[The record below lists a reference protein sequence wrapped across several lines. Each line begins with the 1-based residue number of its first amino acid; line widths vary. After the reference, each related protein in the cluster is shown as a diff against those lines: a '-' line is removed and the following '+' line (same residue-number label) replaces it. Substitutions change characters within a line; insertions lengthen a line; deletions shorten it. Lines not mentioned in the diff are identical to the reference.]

1 MEENVLHVHMF
12 GGFALE
18 WNGKQIIS
26 GKSRESQF
34 SYLMQMV
41 LHFRGEGVPR
51 EELKAVLFE
60 ERDLEN
66 ANHALRSI
74 LYNARKRLA
83 AAGLPEEGGYIRQK
97 DGRYYWNQEIPVV
110 EDAWEM
116 ERLAAEAEAAQEPGR
131 RLSLY
136 LEACHIYLG
145 DFLSAQNSAVWAA
158 QEARRYHGLFCV
170 CVEQAAVLLREA
182 GDYEGL
188 EGLGRYA
195 SRTDPLAD
203 WETLTMEALV
213 ASERYLEARRFYND
227 TLELYLKEQGFTPS
241 RKMQG
246 MVQKL
251 GEQMKHSYGI
261 LEEIQ
266 QELSQEK
273 QPCLGGYLCPFPV
286 FLGIYQMMQRM
297 TGRGG
302 QSVYLMLCTVVDSK
316 GNPMAESA
324 RLEELS
330 ERLGECIRRA
340 VRQSDV
346 INRYGRGQYL
356 VLLINTTRED
366 CGVVQ
371 RRISQRFAVN
381 RQRIRVEYHVSSVE
395 REFLAEQSLM
405 GQNSYEEEK

>member
-1 MEENVLHVHMF
+1 MEENVLYVHMF

-18 WNGKQIIS
+18 WNGKGITS
-26 GKSRESQF
+26 GKSKESQF

-41 LHFRGEGVPR
+41 LHFRREGVPR
-51 EELKAVLFE
+51 EELKAVVFE

-66 ANHALRSI
+66 ANHALRSVI
-74 LYNARKRLA
+74 YNARKKLG
-83 AAGLPEEGGYIRQK
+83 AAGLPEGDGYILQK
-97 DGRYYWNQEIPVV
+97 DGRYYWDAKIPVV

-116 ERLAAEAEAAQEPGR
+116 ERLAAEAEAEQEPGR
-131 RLSLY
+131 KLWLY
-136 LEACHIYLG
+136 LEACYTYTG

-158 QEARRYHGLFCV
+158 QEARRYHGLFCS
-170 CVEQAAVLLREA
+170 CVERAALLLREN

-188 EGLGRYA
+188 ESLGRYA

-213 ASERYLEARRFYND
+213 ASGRNLEARRFYND

-241 RKMQG
+241 RKMQD

-251 GEQMKHSYGI
+251 GDQMKHSYGV

-273 QPCLGGYLCPFPV
+273 QLYPGGYFCPFPV

-297 TGRGG
+297 TERGG

-316 GNPMAESA
+316 GNPMTEST

-340 VRQSDV
+340 VRRSDV

-356 VLLINTTRED
+356 VLLVNTTRED

-371 RRISQRFAVN
+371 RRISQCFTVN
-381 RQRIRVEYHVSSVE
+381 RQRIRVEYHVSSLE
-395 REFLAEQSLM
+395 HGFIEEQ
-405 GQNSYEEEK
+405 KA